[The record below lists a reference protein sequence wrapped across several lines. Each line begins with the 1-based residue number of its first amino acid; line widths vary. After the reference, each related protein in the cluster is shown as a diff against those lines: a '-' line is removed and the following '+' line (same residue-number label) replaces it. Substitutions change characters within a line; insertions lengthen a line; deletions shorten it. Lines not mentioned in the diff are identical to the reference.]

1 MDLNQLY
8 FDQQFSLIKA
18 QDAATP
24 ARRRAHESEAERVS
38 GQIRHQQL
46 KLGAAAACA
55 RMARG
60 GEQPA

>member
-8 FDQQFSLIKA
+8 FDQQISLIKA

-24 ARRRAHESEAERVS
+24 ARRRGHEIEAARVS
-38 GQIRHQQL
+38 GQILHHQV

-55 RMARG
+55 GTARG